1 MKNKKYYDKNT
12 KAYYIIMSSVF
23 IVFLAIIVAFNIL
36 KKDIKFSESENRIL
50 AKKPKFKVEKLV
62 EGKFTKK
69 YEKYK
74 IDQFINRDLW
84 IEIKTNFD
92 KMLGRNK
99 SNGVYLS
106 KYNYLI
112 EEFKEPNS
120 NAIKS
125 NLDAINKFSDK
136 YKRIRQHFII
146 APNAIE
152 ILENN
157 LPIFA
162 PTLSQKKYID
172 NFKDKLNKNVNF
184 IDSYKALKVHN
195 KEYIYYKTD
204 HHWTTLGSYYTF
216 LEAAKSM
223 DLNIDKIKY
232 DIKKVS
238 NSFFG
243 TLSSKSGYKAKE
255 ADTIEIYIPQ
265 DKNDEYVVNYVEE
278 QKKSASL
285 YDSSK
290 LNIKDKY
297 GVFLGGNHPLT
308 KIKTTSKEDRRLLIF
323 KDSYANN
330 FIPFLTPHFK
340 EIVVI
345 DPRYYYDDIDKLIEE
360 ESITDT
366 LFLYNAN
373 TFFSDTSLELV
384 LSNK

>member
-1 MKNKKYYDKNT
+1 MDNKRYDNKNT
-12 KAYYIIMSSVF
+12 KRYYIIMSFIFIIF
-23 IVFLAIIVAFNIL
+23 IVVIVVFNIL
-36 KKDIKFSESENRIL
+36 KKDILFSESENRIL
-50 AKKPKFKVEKLV
+50 AKKPKFTVEKLV
-62 EGKFTKK
+62 EGKFPKK

-84 IEIKTNFD
+84 IEVKTSFD
-92 KMLGRNK
+92 KMLGKNK

-120 NAIKS
+120 KIIKS
-125 NLDAINKFSDK
+125 NLDTINKFSDK
-136 YKRIRQHFII
+136 HKNIKQHFII

-162 PTLSQKKYID
+162 PTVSQKKYID
-172 NFKDKLNKNVNF
+172 DFKDKLSKNVNF
-184 IDSYKALKVHN
+184 IDAYKALKDHN

-216 LEAAKSM
+216 LEAANSM
-223 DLNIDKIKY
+223 NLNIEKIKY
-232 DIKKVS
+232 DVKKVS
-238 NSFFG
+238 DSFFG

-255 ADTIEIYIPQ
+255 SDYIDVYIPEN
-265 DKNDEYVVNYVEE
+265 KNDEYVVNYVEE
-278 QKKSASL
+278 QKKSASF

-290 LNIKDKY
+290 LSVKDKY
-297 GVFLGGNHPLT
+297 SVFLGGNHPLT

-340 EIVVI
+340 EIVVV

-360 ESITDT
+360 EKTTDI

-373 TFFSDTSLELV
+373 TFFFDTSLELV
-384 LSNK
+384 LNNK

>member
-1 MKNKKYYDKNT
+1 
-12 KAYYIIMSSVF
+12 
-23 IVFLAIIVAFNIL
+23 
-36 KKDIKFSESENRIL
+36 
-50 AKKPKFKVEKLV
+50 
-62 EGKFTKK
+62 
-69 YEKYK
+69 
-74 IDQFINRDLW
+74 
-84 IEIKTNFD
+84 
-92 KMLGRNK
+92 MLGKNK

-120 NAIKS
+120 KIIKS
-125 NLDAINKFSDK
+125 NLDTINKFSDK
-136 YKRIRQHFII
+136 YKNIKQHFII

-162 PTLSQKKYID
+162 PTVSQKKYID

-184 IDSYKALKVHN
+184 IDAYKALKDHN

-216 LEAAKSM
+216 LEAANSM
-223 DLNIDKIKY
+223 NINIEKIKY
-232 DIKKVS
+232 DVKKVS
-238 NSFFG
+238 DSFFG

-255 ADTIEIYIPQ
+255 ADYIEVYIPKN
-265 DKNDEYVVNYVEE
+265 KNDEYVVNYVEE
-278 QKKSASL
+278 QKKSASF

-290 LNIKDKY
+290 LSVKDKY
-297 GVFLGGNHPLT
+297 AVFLGGNHPLT

-340 EIVVI
+340 EIVVV

-360 ESITDT
+360 EKITDT

-384 LSNK
+384 LNNK

>member
-1 MKNKKYYDKNT
+1 MDNKKYDNKNT
-12 KAYYIIMSSVF
+12 KIYYIIMSF
-23 IVFLAIIVAFNIL
+23 IFIIFLVVVVVFNIL

-50 AKKPKFKVEKLV
+50 AKKPKFKVEKLI

-84 IEIKTNFD
+84 IEVKTSFD
-92 KMLGRNK
+92 KMLGKNK

-120 NAIKS
+120 NIIKS
-125 NLDAINKFSDK
+125 NLDTINKFSDK
-136 YKRIRQHFII
+136 YKNIKQHFII

-152 ILENN
+152 ILEKN

-162 PTLSQKKYID
+162 PTVSQKKYID

-184 IDSYKALKVHN
+184 IDAYKALKDHN

-216 LEAAKSM
+216 LEAANSM
-223 DLNIDKIKY
+223 NINIEKIKY
-232 DIKKVS
+232 DVKKVS

-255 ADTIEIYIPQ
+255 ADYIEVYIPKN
-265 DKNDEYVVNYVEE
+265 KNDEYVVNYVEE
-278 QKKSASL
+278 QKKSASF

-290 LNIKDKY
+290 LSVKDKY
-297 GVFLGGNHPLT
+297 AVFLGGNHPLT

-340 EIVVI
+340 EIVVV
-345 DPRYYYDDIDKLIEE
+345 DPRYYYDDIDELIEE
-360 ESITDT
+360 EKITDT

-384 LSNK
+384 LNNK